1 MKDILKL
8 TLSLTLICAIAGA
21 ALAYVSSS
29 TAKPREEARLRQR
42 NEKMALL
49 LPANTANT
57 DELKTETLD
66 DGTQIVFFVAKN
78 ASNEPLA
85 FCAEGADPSGFG
97 GEVKILVGINLDGT
111 IRGVLVSENSETP
124 GIGSKVCERSVTN
137 SLWSAFR
144 RKKTDKGTPKSA
156 LPPNAYLD
164 CYTGQ
169 SLPAEGFA
177 FNDVQ
182 APGMVKP
189 ISGAT
194 VSSTAVLNAVNR
206 ICKAWNETMPMNV
219 SK

>member
-1 MKDILKL
+1 MKEILKL
-8 TLSLTLICAIAGA
+8 AFSLTLICAVAGA

-49 LPANTANT
+49 LPLETVST
-57 DELKTETLD
+57 DEFKTEVLD
-66 DGTQIVFFVAKN
+66 DGTKVVFFAAKD
-78 ASNEPLA
+78 ASGSPLA
-85 FCAEGADPSGFG
+85 YCAEGSDPSGFG
-97 GEVKILVGINLDGT
+97 GEVKLLVGINLDGT

-124 GIGSKVCERSVTN
+124 GIGSRVCERSVTK
-137 SLWSAFR
+137 SIWSAFKR
-144 RKKTDKGTPKSA
+144 KSA
-156 LPPNAYLD
+156 DDAISALLPPNSYLD

-169 SLPAEGFA
+169 TFPADGFE
-177 FNDVQ
+177 FNAMK
-182 APGMVKP
+182 APGKVTP

-206 ICKAWNETMPMNV
+206 ISKVWNETFTTNA